1 MKRLFDF
8 LIKANQ
14 VLLFLILLGAIALA
28 IYIFY
33 QTTADHYEPPHV
45 SIAQTPEEEKKVV
58 VSDVRF
64 LGESK
69 GIYLFG
75 IVKREIAEPGQG
87 GMRMINSLSR
97 GYDEGQIVNVVF
109 SKGSKTV
116 KTLLKADGLVVDNN
130 LSGQNYSDTNFTP
143 YLFMCVT
150 EDTDGNHVL
159 DTRDREDLYIVARDL
174 STPDVVI
181 KGASGF
187 NVISATHLV
196 VKIGTGEKVQFLD
209 VDTEHETQKA
219 VEWK

>member
-14 VLLFLILLGAIALA
+14 VLLFLTLVGAIALA
-28 IYIFY
+28 IYILC
-33 QTTADHYEPPHV
+33 QTAATHYETPHV

-64 LGESK
+64 LSESG

-75 IVKREIAEPGQG
+75 IEKREITEPGPG
-87 GMRMINSLSR
+87 GIRMISSLSR
-97 GYDEGQIVNVVF
+97 EDNEGQIVNVVF

-130 LSGQNYSDTNFTP
+130 LSGQYYSDTNFTP

-174 STPDVVI
+174 STPDIVI
-181 KGASGF
+181 KGASSF
-187 NVISATHLV
+187 NIISATHLV
-196 VKIGTGEKVQFLD
+196 VKTGTGEKVQFLD
-209 VDTEHETQKA
+209 VDTKHATQKE

>member
-8 LIKANQ
+8 LVKTNQ
-14 VLLFLILLGAIALA
+14 VLLFLTLVGAIGLA

-33 QTTADHYEPPHV
+33 QTTATHYEPPHV

-64 LGESK
+64 LGESR

-75 IVKREIAEPGQG
+75 IVKHEIAEPGPG
-87 GMRMINSLSR
+87 GMRMISSLSR
-97 GYDEGQIVNVVF
+97 EYDEGQIVNVVF
-109 SKGSKTV
+109 SKDSKRV
-116 KTLLKADGLVVDNN
+116 KTLLKADGLVAENN
-130 LSGQNYSDTNFTP
+130 LTGQYSSDTNFTP

-174 STPDVVI
+174 STPDIVI
-181 KGASGF
+181 KGASSF

-196 VKIGTGEKVQFLD
+196 VKTGTGEKVQFLD
-209 VDTEHETQKA
+209 VDTEHATQKE

>member
-1 MKRLFDF
+1 MKRLFDL

-14 VLLFLILLGAIALA
+14 VLLFLTLVGAIALA

-33 QTTADHYEPPHV
+33 QTTATHYEPPHV
-45 SIAQTPEEEKKVV
+45 SIAQTPDEEKKAL

-75 IVKREIAEPGQG
+75 IVRREIAEPSQG
-87 GMRMINSLSR
+87 GMRMIESLSR
-97 GYDEGQIVNVVF
+97 GDNEDQIVNVVF

-130 LSGQNYSDTNFTP
+130 LSGQYYSETNFTP
-143 YLFMCVT
+143 YLFTCVT

-181 KGASGF
+181 KGASSF
-187 NVISATHLV
+187 NPISATHLV
-196 VKIGTGEKVQFLD
+196 VKTGIGEKVQFLD
-209 VDTEHETQKA
+209 VDTEHATQKEI
-219 VEWK
+219 EWK